1 MQRGWPQMVFGFTIA
16 DGTVAR
22 IELVADPHRGAR
34 PHGPRRMSERV
45 IQRERAGPNG
55 AGPSDD
61 AFPASASASVE
72 ASSGRPT
79 GTREVGELVGFCR
92 LPGERA
98 GAGGPGPRGTAQ
110 QPVTSRVSSC
120 FGKDHLLSPV
130 LEWCGRTPKKATN
143 EVTPPQRAGPER
155 HANEGIRVS
164 AAEPVP
170 GAADRLHDIASEL
183 LAKVADVDLDHIGAR
198 TAVVSPDLVEELGL

>member
-1 MQRGWPQMVFGFTIA
+1 MQDHDWLAERFDANRTDVGA
-16 DGTVAR
+16 VAY
-22 IELVADPHRGAR
+22 
-34 PHGPRRMSERV
+34 RV
-45 IQRERAGPNG
+45 HVQRERAGPTW
-55 AGPSDD
+55 AGPFDE
-61 AFPASASASVE
+61 AFPAGASASVE

-79 GTREVGELVGFCR
+79 GTSEVGELVGFCR

-130 LEWCGRTPKKATN
+130 LAWCGRTSGKATN
-143 EVTPPQRAGPER
+143 EVTTTSGER
-155 HANEGIRVS
+155 SEEEARETNGSKAS
-164 AAEPVP
+164 AAEPIP

-183 LAKVADVDLDHIGAR
+183 LAEIAHVDLHHVGGR
-198 TAVVSPDLVEELGL
+198 MGVVPPDLIEELGL

>member
-1 MQRGWPQMVFGFTIA
+1 VAGGAFRGQPDQPLRTRTG
-16 DGTVAR
+16 
-22 IELVADPHRGAR
+22 R
-34 PHGPRRMSERV
+34 PEW
-45 IQRERAGPNG
+45 AGPF
-55 AGPSDD
+55 DD

-130 LEWCGRTPKKATN
+130 HAWCGRTPGKATN
-143 EVTPPQRAGPER
+143 EATATSGLVGPER
-155 HANEGIRVS
+155 HANEQMIRVS
-164 AAEPVP
+164 AAEPIP

-183 LAKVADVDLDHIGAR
+183 LAEIADVDLNHVGAR
-198 TAVVSPDLVEELGL
+198 IPVVSPDLIEELGL